1 MNTTNYPD
9 IGNPLFYT
17 IFGIMVTIMIAI
29 DMLSLKQQGAHKVR
43 FREAIMWS
51 VVWITVSCLFAAW
64 LYFAVRGRLGA
75 DLAQEKVME
84 FFTAYLLEKSLSVDN
99 IFVFLMVF
107 VYFKIPDEYQHR
119 ILLYGVLG
127 AIIMRIVMILLGVV
141 LVQKFAWIL
150 YVFGVFLMYSGIK
163 MMLPEKEDRALEET
177 PLYRTL
183 RKILP
188 VSQQSNGDKFFT
200 IENGKR
206 LATPLFLVLLI
217 IECSDIL
224 FAVDSIPA
232 IFSVTSDPFILI
244 TSNICAILG
253 LRAMYFLLAGASNRF
268 VLLQYGLAFVLFF
281 IGVKMLIVSWVHI
294 PTAVSLAVVFGAI
307 GASMLISLKVK
318 PQGDGSKIE

>member
-51 VVWITVSCLFAAW
+51 VVWITVSCLFAVW

-127 AIIMRIVMILLGVV
+127 AIVMRIVMILLGVV
-141 LVQKFAWIL
+141 LVQKFTWIL
-150 YVFGVFLMYSGIK
+150 YVFGAFLMYSGIK

-281 IGVKMLIVSWVHI
+281 IGVKMLIASWVHI

>member
-1 MNTTNYPD
+1 MNTITYPD

-29 DMLSLKQQGAHKVR
+29 DMLSLKQQGAHKIR
-43 FREAIMWS
+43 FREAILWS
-51 VVWITVSCLFAAW
+51 VIWITVSCLFAVW

-150 YVFGVFLMYSGIK
+150 YVFGAFLMYSGIK

-188 VSQQSNGDKFFT
+188 VSQQNNGDKFFT

-217 IECSDIL
+217 IESSDVL

-281 IGVKMLIVSWVHI
+281 IGVKMLIASWVHI

>member
-1 MNTTNYPD
+1 
-9 IGNPLFYT
+9 
-17 IFGIMVTIMIAI
+17 MVTIMIAI
-29 DMLSLKQQGAHKVR
+29 DMLSLKQQGAHKIR
-43 FREAIMWS
+43 FREAILWS
-51 VVWITVSCLFAAW
+51 VIWITVSCLFAVW
-64 LYFAVRGRLGA
+64 LYFAVRERLGA

-150 YVFGVFLMYSGIK
+150 YVFGAFLMYSGIK

-188 VSQQSNGDKFFT
+188 VSQQNNGDKFFT

-217 IECSDIL
+217 IESSDVL

-281 IGVKMLIVSWVHI
+281 IGVKMLIASWVHI